1 MGQPHNRAG
10 DEKNVTQRAK
20 EQRKNQATN
29 QYQHLYRGYF
39 RFLGKKSKA
48 ALKKVRKR
56 AHQRQQVLE
65 QTGTSRGI
73 PGPRPIADHLR
84 MLSELTPEDQPQHEP
99 NSERCENRLCWIFTH
114 VLLCVLLERPDAIPG
129 IAQGLL
135 CLAPVL
141 LRESACGGFQIFRC
155 SARVFLAAL

>member
-1 MGQPHNRAG
+1 
-10 DEKNVTQRAK
+10 
-20 EQRKNQATN
+20 
-29 QYQHLYRGYF
+29 
-39 RFLGKKSKA
+39 
-48 ALKKVRKR
+48 
-56 AHQRQQVLE
+56 
-65 QTGTSRGI
+65 
-73 PGPRPIADHLR
+73 

-114 VLLCVLLERPDAIPG
+114 VLLCVFLERPDAIPG
-129 IAQGLL
+129 IAPCLFCFAARLAQGLL